1 MKHHYILF
9 ICFILLLSI
18 FSFQINAKYDKS
30 KKTKIV
36 HYYLK
41 NTPTDVLMQELG
53 RAVPKVQQKIRNEL
67 VKRKVAV

>member
-1 MKHHYILF
+1 MP
-9 ICFILLLSI
+9 
-18 FSFQINAKYDKS
+18 AKFKESQKVVVDRKS

-53 RAVPKVQQKIRNEL
+53 RSVPKVQQKIRNEL

>member
-1 MKHHYILF
+1 MP
-9 ICFILLLSI
+9 
-18 FSFQINAKYDKS
+18 AKFKESQKVVVDRKS
-30 KKTKIV
+30 KKTKTV

-41 NTPTDVLMQELG
+41 NTPTDVLVKELA

>member
-1 MKHHYILF
+1 MP
-9 ICFILLLSI
+9 
-18 FSFQINAKYDKS
+18 AKFKESQKVVVDRKS

-41 NTPTDVLMQELG
+41 NTPTDVLVQELG
-53 RAVPKVQQKIRNEL
+53 REVPKVQQKIRNEL

>member
-1 MKHHYILF
+1 MP
-9 ICFILLLSI
+9 
-18 FSFQINAKYDKS
+18 AKFKESQKVVVDRKS

-41 NTPTDVLMQELG
+41 NTPTNVLVQELG